1 MNSLVS
7 MVGVE
12 WILLYLVLG
21 SIVGFL
27 AGLLGLSGS
36 GLLVPLLSSIFCY
49 QGINSDI
56 AVHFALGTSL
66 ACMITLSIASFQAH
80 ASRGT
85 VDWKIVRGM
94 APGII
99 LGSFLVAKFAAK
111 LDGVYIALFFS
122 LVMALLAA
130 QMFSDWQLRT
140 SSKPICVHGLIF
152 AGFGIG
158 SLSALAAVGGGFLTI
173 TYLSYKNI
181 DIKNAIGSSSAIG
194 APVAITGTVSYIISG
209 WSDTISSPHTLGFI
223 DVPAFLAIS
232 ISSFMTASYGAVCSH
247 RLPTVYLKKIFAMI
261 ALALSIKMLIVFI

>member
-1 MNSLVS
+1 
-7 MVGVE
+7 MVGIE
-12 WILLYLVLG
+12 WVLLYPVLG
-21 SIVGFL
+21 AIVGFL

-66 ACMITLSIASFQAH
+66 ACMITLSTASFQAH

-85 VDWKIVRGM
+85 VDWKIVSGM

-99 LGSFLVAKFAAK
+99 LGSFLVAKFAAN
-111 LDGVYIALFFS
+111 LDSVYIALFFS

-130 QMFSDWQLRT
+130 QMFSDWQFRP
-140 SSKPICVHGLIF
+140 SAKPICVHGLIF

-158 SLSALAAVGGGFLTI
+158 SISTLAAVGGGFLTI
-173 TYLSYKNI
+173 TYLGYKNI
-181 DIKNAIGSSSAIG
+181 DIKKAIGSSSAIG
-194 APVAITGTVSYIISG
+194 LPVAITGSVSYMISG
-209 WSDTISSPHTLGFI
+209 WSNTVNSPHALGFI

-232 ISSFMTASYGAVCSH
+232 ISSFITAPYGALYSH
-247 RLPTVYLKKIFAMI
+247 RLPTVYLKKLFAMI
-261 ALALSIKMLIVFI
+261 ALALSLKMLITFLNSGQ